1 MEIKMKAKTE
11 KYLYWVLCVL
21 TLAAAVFPGIFRV
34 SETAGV
40 ISRSGLLLCMIQV
53 GTLLT
58 SMMCF
63 RSIFKE
69 AETRLSTYF
78 GVLLYMT
85 CPYRIYIC
93 YDLTDIAK
101 AAAWMLLP
109 LYVWALTEIMGQ
121 RKVLKI
127 VIAGVALAGIGYMD
141 VLLLFFLA
149 ALTVVASVVFRK
161 KCFLLPV
168 ILGTVLALNRIMGF
182 GMLVFGDIFYD
193 TELQIKSIMANGYR
207 FGEYFQ
213 SYDYKE
219 GHPGMGLGML
229 ICLLSA
235 AWLAFVKGVKEEHK
249 SCKFLALTAGFL
261 TALSF
266 YLFPWDVVQRL
277 GSGALRLVSAIDT
290 PAVFW
295 GWALACLCV
304 PAACAMDRI
313 SKEDNKLI
321 AIGVPVTVILACLGV
336 CIYQCGNL

>member
-53 GTLLT
+53 VTLLT

-127 VIAGVALAGIGYMD
+127 VIN
-141 VLLLFFLA
+141 F
-149 ALTVVASVVFRK
+149 LTVTKFGTIITLSR
-161 KCFLLPV
+161 LLDHT
-168 ILGTVLALNRIMGF
+168 I
-182 GMLVFGDIFYD
+182 
-193 TELQIKSIMANGYR
+193 
-207 FGEYFQ
+207 
-213 SYDYKE
+213 
-219 GHPGMGLGML
+219 
-229 ICLLSA
+229 
-235 AWLAFVKGVKEEHK
+235 
-249 SCKFLALTAGFL
+249 
-261 TALSF
+261 
-266 YLFPWDVVQRL
+266 
-277 GSGALRLVSAIDT
+277 T
-290 PAVFW
+290 P
-295 GWALACLCV
+295 
-304 PAACAMDRI
+304 
-313 SKEDNKLI
+313 
-321 AIGVPVTVILACLGV
+321 
-336 CIYQCGNL
+336 